1 VTNEASD
8 AQLVERCRAGDAVA
22 WTELVERYSRY
33 VYAIAVRAYRL
44 PEHDAEDVFQNVF
57 ARAYERL
64 GSLRS
69 DDAIRPWLAQLTRNA
84 CVDRLRAAAR
94 EQPVE
99 EPRAEELDSM
109 LERLDEALDVRDALR
124 TLSADCQEILDR
136 FFARDESYRT
146 IGTALHLPD
155 GTIASRISRC
165 LGRLRRQLEGR
176 NPAPDASGER

>member
-1 VTNEASD
+1 MTNEASD

-165 LGRLRRQLEGR
+165 LGRLRRRLEGR
-176 NPAPDASGER
+176 NAASDASGER